1 MKLWDKGLPLS
12 SLVEAYTVGDD
23 YLLDQRLVPYDCRG
37 SEAHVKMLESIG
49 ILTPAEAE
57 DLRKELEDILHL
69 HSKGEFKIT
78 REDEDCH
85 TAIEGHLVSCL
96 GSTGEKIHTGRSRN
110 DQVLTALRLYEK
122 DALAVLE
129 EGVSDISGRLEEFRN
144 AWGKVPLPGY
154 THMRRAMPTDF
165 GTWAGAFID
174 AFSDD
179 QVQLTGLFH
188 LIDQSPLGTAA
199 GFGVPVLDLD
209 RELAAREMGFSR
221 VQENPVYAQ
230 MSRGKFESAI
240 LHQCGQIVF
249 NLNKM
254 ATDLILFS
262 MSEFGF
268 VTLDPEICTGSSIMP
283 QKKNPDVLELVRGQ
297 YHIILGEE
305 FKLKSLISN
314 LMSGYNRDIQLT
326 KGPLFRGLDA
336 TIDSLRIISHVL
348 PLISVEPAKCTLSDE
363 LFATEKVYRLVKAGV
378 PFREAYRIVA
388 TKQ

>member
-1 MKLWDKGLPLS
+1 
-12 SLVEAYTVGDD
+12 
-23 YLLDQRLVPYDCRG
+23 
-37 SEAHVKMLESIG
+37 
-49 ILTPAEAE
+49 
-57 DLRKELEDILHL
+57 
-69 HSKGEFKIT
+69 
-78 REDEDCH
+78 
-85 TAIEGHLVSCL
+85 
-96 GSTGEKIHTGRSRN
+96 
-110 DQVLTALRLYEK
+110 
-122 DALAVLE
+122 
-129 EGVSDISGRLEEFRN
+129 
-144 AWGKVPLPGY
+144 
-154 THMRRAMPTDF
+154 
-165 GTWAGAFID
+165 
-174 AFSDD
+174 
-179 QVQLTGLFH
+179 
-188 LIDQSPLGTAA
+188 
-199 GFGVPVLDLD
+199 VPVLDLD